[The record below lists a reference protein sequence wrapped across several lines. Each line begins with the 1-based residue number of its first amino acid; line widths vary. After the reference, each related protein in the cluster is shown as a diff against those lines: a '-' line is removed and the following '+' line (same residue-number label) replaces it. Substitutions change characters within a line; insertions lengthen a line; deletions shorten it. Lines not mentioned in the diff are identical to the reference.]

1 MSKLS
6 IDQKRI
12 QDLLSDKKSDFL
24 IPDYQRPYA
33 WTEDE
38 CDTLWDDL
46 FGFCFPNNDFEAFDT
61 NSEYFLGPI
70 VTFKN
75 ENHKLEII
83 DGQQRLTTILLLLRA
98 FYDKFQLMQD
108 KQSKSIR
115 EKISHCVWK
124 CDEFDEPDMDQLKI
138 DSQVASDNVKD
149 EFLNILRTGTVS
161 PGWKSNYAKN
171 FRFFQGK
178 IQELV
183 NTFPPFT
190 TYFAARILQNVI
202 LLPIE
207 AESQDTALRIFST
220 LNDRGLP
227 LSDADIFKSKFYSF
241 YSKLG
246 KKDEFIKR
254 WKQLEVLT
262 EEIFASSR
270 SAPMVELFTR
280 YMYYARAKLRV
291 KDTTTPA
298 LRLFFEGGNNYK
310 SLNDESVFNE
320 LESLA
325 NFWKRLYR
333 PDEFSDKTK
342 KQLFILQYAP
352 NGMWTYLTSVYFLA
366 RKDKNDNIDEEAF
379 NQFLDKITAFIIA
392 YAVIRPG
399 VNALRTPVYPEMVN
413 LVTGMDVKFENHKF
427 SKDIINNALKSFSFT
442 NGRPVTRSML
452 TWWAMQNPDQIVL
465 DKFTAFDIEHI
476 YPSRRMKECPLKNSN
491 NFESL
496 GNKSIL
502 EKRINIRA
510 SDYRFEDKIRYYL
523 GKLEKREPTKI
534 EDLKLLAESLTDFT
548 EVDIENRTQQIINSF
563 VSYLDQ
569 NSLIS
574 Y

>member
-38 CDTLWDDL
+38 CGTLWDDL
-46 FGFCFPNNDFEAFDT
+46 FLFSFPDNNFKAFDT
-61 NSEYFLGPI
+61 GSEYFLGPI

-98 FYDKFQLMQD
+98 FYDKFRMMQD
-108 KQSKSIR
+108 DDSQRIR

-124 CDEFDEPDMDQLKI
+124 CDEFDRPDMTQLKI
-138 DSQVASDNVKD
+138 DSQVASDDDKE
-149 EFLNILRTGTVS
+149 EFLNILRTGEVS
-161 PGWKSNYAKN
+161 PDWKSQYAKN
-171 FRFFQGK
+171 FRFFQSK
-178 IQELV
+178 IKELV
-183 NTFPPFT
+183 NTYPTFT
-190 TYFAARILQNVI
+190 TYFAARILQNAI

-207 AESQDTALRIFST
+207 ADSQDTALRIFST

-246 KKDEFIKR
+246 RKDEFIER
-254 WKQLEVLT
+254 WKKLEALT
-262 EEIFASSR
+262 KEIFSSSR
-270 SAPMVELFTR
+270 SGPMVELFTR
-280 YMYYARAKLRV
+280 YMYYARARLGV

-298 LRLFFEGGNNYK
+298 LRLFFEGGDNYK
-310 SLNDESVFNE
+310 ILSDESVFND

-325 NFWKRLYR
+325 NFWNRLYR
-333 PDEFSDKTK
+333 PDEFSEKTQ

-352 NGMWTYLTSVYFLA
+352 NGMWAYLTSVYFLA
-366 RKDKNDNIDEEAF
+366 RKDQNGNLDENVF
-379 NQFLDKITAFIIA
+379 NQFLDKVTAFILA

-399 VNALRTPVYPEMVN
+399 VNALRSPIYPEMVN
-413 LVTGMDVKFENHKF
+413 VVNGLDVKFENHKF
-427 SKDIINNALKSFSFT
+427 PKDAIYDALKSFSFT
-442 NGRPVTRSML
+442 NGRPVTRSIL

-465 DKFTAFDIEHI
+465 DKFTRFDIEHI
-476 YPSRRMKECPLKNSN
+476 YPSRRMTECPLKNYD

-510 SDYRFEDKIRYYL
+510 SDYRFNDKIRYYL
-523 GKLEKREPTKI
+523 GETGKGNPTKI
-534 EDLKLLAESLTDFT
+534 ADLKHLAESLKDFT
-548 EVDIENRTQQIINSF
+548 EETIENRTQQIFNSF
-563 VSYLDQ
+563 ISYLDQ

-574 Y
+574 D